1 MNDKH
6 RSNLKKCQ
14 QIRNLKSILTKSNK
28 ESLNLTKKVC
38 ELHNIFKNI
47 KKIINEKIKKIQKT
61 ESTYNKNE
69 LKQQICN
76 ELKEIIMN
84 YKNKN
89 SIISKNAQYQ
99 KDIKEKN
106 NQINILLNKF
116 EYNKLKKENDLLIQA
131 IQEKKDIC
139 KYLKKIYEE
148 GNNINIKTLF
158 DQYNYNYFENI
169 YDVKNDNFRKY
180 KKYKEFLK
188 NIRNSYVNNE
198 KLVKENGVVYLSEIK
213 KLVNI
218 KNQKKDKFIADQEFN
233 CFIKN
238 KKYKKRYNLEIDLL
252 DQINNSS
259 ESESES
265 DESES
270 INDLDSDCK
279 IEQSINKNKNLIDG
293 NETNKEFECKV
304 KKNKKVSITSSEKE
318 TNDGDND
325 INTNK
330 NNDSFIN
337 NNLSLINKLVE
348 IKERYNKLMNEK
360 YELEKEKMPKK
371 QKIIV

>member
-1 MNDKH
+1 MNDTI

-14 QIRNLKSILTKSNK
+14 QINNLKSILTKSNK
-28 ESLNLTKKVC
+28 ESLNLIKKVY

-47 KKIINEKIKKIQKT
+47 KKINNEKIKKIQKT

-76 ELKEIIMN
+76 ELKEIIMH

-89 SIISKNAQYQ
+89 SISSKNAQYQ

-139 KYLKKIYEE
+139 KYMKKIYEE
-148 GNNINIKTLF
+148 RNNININTVFELN
-158 DQYNYNYFENI
+158 NYNYFENI
-169 YDVKNDNFRKY
+169 YDVKIDNFRKY

-188 NIRNSYVNNE
+188 NIKSSYINNE
-198 KLVKENGVVYLSEIK
+198 KVVKENGVVYISEIK

-218 KNQKKDKFIADQEFN
+218 KNQKKDKYIADQEFN

-238 KKYKKRYNLEIDLL
+238 NKYKKRYNLEIDLL

-259 ESESES
+259 ESESDES
-265 DESES
+265 DESDS
-270 INDLDSDCK
+270 IIDLDSDCN

-293 NETNKEFECKV
+293 NKISKEFECKI
-304 KKNKKVSITSSEKE
+304 KKNKKISITSSEKE

-325 INTNK
+325 INNK
-330 NNDSFIN
+330 NNSLKN
-337 NNLSLINKLVE
+337 NNISLINKLVE

-360 YELEKEKMPKK
+360 YELEKEKIPKK
-371 QKIIV
+371 QKIMI